1 MTEIDLS
8 KVPPKKPKIA
18 VSLSLDKE
26 NIEFLKEDIEKNA
39 KEGVTLSAVFD
50 YWLEH
55 FVSEIKKRKEENPV
69 KKEEKNES

>member
-1 MTEIDLS
+1 MTETDLS

-26 NIEFLKEDIEKNA
+26 NIEFLKEDIEKSA

-50 YWLEH
+50 FWLEH
-55 FVSEIKKRKEENPV
+55 FVIEMKKRKQEKSE
-69 KKEEKNES
+69 KKEEKNG